1 MSLSGNKCVTMA
13 SHIPMTEQRL
23 ERIEGKLDKL
33 SDAVA
38 NFGRIEERLLSIF
51 KRLERHE
58 KQLDG
63 HSVDLKELTNSV
75 LTNSNSLK
83 FGERLF
89 WVVVTSGAS
98 LIVYLMR

>member
-1 MSLSGNKCVTMA
+1 
-13 SHIPMTEQRL
+13 MTEQRL